1 MLPPSLL
8 RGLQIVLDPELRDTC
23 SSKGSKTEG
32 CQILRYDKEKLK
44 TLRVAKRDIF
54 LFMNILDQEPFTPF
68 LVKKV
73 AVLLRYFASPQRIP
87 I

>member
-8 RGLQIVLDPELRDTC
+8 RGLQIVLDPELRDTF
-23 SSKGSKTEG
+23 SSKCAKIEG
-32 CQILRYDKEKLK
+32 CKILRYNKEKLK

-54 LFMNILDQEPFTPF
+54 LFMNILDQEPFTPC

-73 AVLLRYFASPQRIP
+73 AVLLRYFASPQ
-87 I
+87 